1 MGGVSK
7 NEIQYVLD
15 HLRTHSDIVTGSRM
29 LKDLLYNRHVQLCE
43 FAQGVKVLILLP
55 TSSSKLLLPPWRENV
70 PMALAMVVPKREE
83 LSPELKLKS
92 SNSPIPNHRGC

>member
-15 HLRTHSDIVTGSRM
+15 HLRTHVNREFVTGSRM

-55 TSSSKLLLPPWRENV
+55 TSSSKLLIKWQRPFETT
-70 PMALAMVVPKREE
+70 
-83 LSPELKLKS
+83 
-92 SNSPIPNHRGC
+92 H